1 MKTMK
6 TMALVAMMAMSG
18 VASAHDFAVNIN
30 GQQVYFDVTNELKKT
45 AVVTYNGSIAQQMP
59 TDYKGELTIPTRV
72 EYNGKKYTVVGIGAK
87 AFSGAEKL
95 TGVVMSTRLT
105 TIGDF
110 AFEGCTA
117 LEKVIFPGNQVKFGQ
132 GVFFRCD
139 KIENVTLGSDWKNVD
154 LKMFRWSDSLA
165 TITIPAKMERIQN
178 LKALKN
184 LETVNVDVNNAKF
197 ASIDGVL
204 YNKSGDV
211 LYGCPRAYKGVLK
224 VAEGTKSIT
233 AGALIDCKGITRVDF
248 PTTLTAM
255 SFRELSR
262 MEQLNEVI
270 LRNEQPMVTAKKGA
284 EEILLLQVANTD
296 VKIVVLKSAKKIY
309 KKALVQ
315 EKGEYTEIGGNTPY
329 VVELNM
335 LPLAKNVVGVKN
347 FNKYEK

>member
-1 MKTMK
+1 MKAIR
-6 TMALVAMMAMSG
+6 TMAIMAMMAMSG
-18 VASAHDFAVNIN
+18 MALAHDFAAEIN

-45 AVVTYNGSIAQQMP
+45 AVVTYNGSVTQKMP
-59 TDYKGELTIPTRV
+59 TDYVGELTIPATV
-72 EYNGKKYTVVGIGAK
+72 QYKGKKYAVTGVGAK

-95 TGVVMSTRLT
+95 TGVVMPMGMT

-117 LEKVIFPGNQVKFGQ
+117 LEKVIFPGNQVKMGQ

-139 KIENVTLGSDWKNVD
+139 KIENVTLGSEWKNVD

-204 YNKSGDV
+204 YNKNGEV
-211 LYGCPRAYKGVLK
+211 LYGCPRAYKGTLK
-224 VAEGTKSIT
+224 VAEGTRNIT
-233 AGALIDCKGITRVDF
+233 VGALIDCKGITRVDL
-248 PTTLTAM
+248 PATLTTM
-255 SFRELSR
+255 SFRELNR
-262 MEQLNEVI
+262 MEQLNELI
-270 LRNEQPMVTAKKGA
+270 LRSEQPMATAKNGA
-284 EEILLLQVANTD
+284 GEVLLLQVANMD
-296 VKIVVLKSAKKIY
+296 VKIIVPKSAKKAY

-315 EKGEYTEIGGNTPY
+315 ETGEYTEVGGNTPY
-329 VVELNM
+329 VVELGM
-335 LPLAKNVVGVKN
+335 MPLAKNVVGVKN
-347 FNKYEK
+347 FNKYE

>member
-1 MKTMK
+1 MKTIK
-6 TMALVAMMAMSG
+6 TMAMVAMMMAGG
-18 VASAHDFAVNIN
+18 VASAHDFAVKIN

-45 AVVTYNGSIAQQMP
+45 VIVTYNGSIAKKMS
-59 TDYKGELTIPTRV
+59 TDYKGELTIPATV
-72 EYNGKKYTVVGIGAK
+72 QYKGKRYAVTGVGAK

-95 TGVVMSTRLT
+95 TGVVMPMGVT

-117 LEKVIFPGNQVKFGQ
+117 LEKVIFPGNQVKMGQ

-139 KIENVTLGSDWKNVD
+139 KIQHVSLGSDWKSVD

-204 YNKSGDV
+204 YNKNGEV
-211 LYGCPRAYKGVLK
+211 LYGCPRAYKGTLK
-224 VAEGTKSIT
+224 VAEGTRNIT
-233 AGALIDCKGITRVDF
+233 AGALIDCKGITRVDL
-248 PTTLTAM
+248 PATLTTM
-255 SFRELSR
+255 SFRELNR

-270 LRNEQPMVTAKKGA
+270 LRSEQPMATAKKGA

-296 VKIVVLKSAKKIY
+296 VKIIVPKSAKKAY
-309 KKALVQ
+309 KEALVQ
-315 EKGEYTEIGGNTPY
+315 ETGEYTEIGGKTPY
-329 VVELNM
+329 VVELDM
-335 LPLAKNVVGVKN
+335 MPLAKNVVGVKS
-347 FNKYEK
+347 FRKYE